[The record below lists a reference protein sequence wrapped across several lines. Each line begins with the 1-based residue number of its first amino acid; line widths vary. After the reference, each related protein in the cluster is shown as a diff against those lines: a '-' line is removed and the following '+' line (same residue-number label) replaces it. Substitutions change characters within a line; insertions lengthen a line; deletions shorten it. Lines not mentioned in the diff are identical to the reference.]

1 MSAASTHG
9 APDRSARALFA
20 ALCLACSLAWSQSPA
35 SPLDERLRE
44 LRETSRFQPAHALV
58 QLLQLE
64 AQGRAA
70 AQPTRVEFLAVLSHS
85 KRRVGQLQAADALAE
100 EIIAIGKASSDNVAL
115 AEGMLAK
122 AYIFNKQGELKAAH
136 RLIWD
141 AEKIANTT
149 SKLPLRIQ
157 AAISSGESFIEEGEL
172 ANAMRTLQGGAAL
185 ARQYG
190 QPVEILMTLHALA
203 GMYSQMKRY
212 DKGFEVLDEAAPYAE
227 QIDSP
232 GRLAS
237 LKRREYGLAMLT
249 GQPERAR
256 KALLSALELQRKIG
270 AQDMIATT
278 LVDLSDSYLKRQDY
292 GRTLHYGQQGLEAA
306 LRLGNKLDAA
316 TSRLNLGQAY
326 LGLGRI
332 AEGKRYVEAGL
343 AFYEQR
349 NDKPELRTVLAEY
362 GAALERAG
370 DMAGAVKAYHRERA
384 LSNEL
389 FEEQRQKALWELQ
402 GKYDTE
408 AKQRRIELLSRE
420 NRIKSAELDNKRLQQ
435 RVWWLLALVC
445 ALVSLIVGILYRKVR
460 SANARLEQKNLEL
473 KAQSALDPLTSLY
486 NRRHFQQFMH
496 THQQAEKRG
505 AGASGED
512 IVGALFLLDV
522 DHFKHVND
530 SHGHAAGDAVLKMV
544 AENLRLLLRET
555 DMIVRWGGEEFLAFL
570 PAMARGG
577 VEEVARRLLTGIAAC
592 TLDYQGR
599 TISVKVSVG
608 FAPFPL
614 AAGGQALP
622 WERAL
627 NLVDLA
633 LYLAKSQGRN
643 RGCGVR
649 GFARIE
655 QTSLEDIERDF
666 ERAWREGFVEL
677 SMV

>member
-1 MSAASTHG
+1 MSAGSK
-9 APDRSARALFA
+9 ALFA
-20 ALCLACSLAWSQSPA
+20 ALCLASSLACSQNPA
-35 SPLDERLRE
+35 SPLDARLRE
-44 LRETSRFQPAHALV
+44 LRETSRFQAGSALV

-64 AQGRAA
+64 PQGRAA
-70 AQPTRVEFLAVLSHS
+70 AQPTRVEFLAVLSHT

-100 EIIAIGKASSDNVAL
+100 EIIAIGKASRDDVAL

-122 AYIFNKQGELKAAH
+122 AYVFNKQGELKTAH

-157 AAISSGESFIEEGEL
+157 AAISSGEAFVEEGEL
-172 ANAMRTLQGGAAL
+172 ANALRTLQGGAAL

-212 DKGFEVLDEAAPYAE
+212 DKGFEVLAEATPYAE
-227 QIDSP
+227 QINSP
-232 GRLAS
+232 ARLAS

-249 GQPERAR
+249 GQPERAL
-256 KALLSALELQRKIG
+256 KALLAALELQRKIG

-292 GRTLHYGQQGLEAA
+292 ALTLHYGQQGLEAA

-316 TSRLNLGQAY
+316 TSRLNIGQAY

-349 NDKPELRTVLAEY
+349 NDKPELRTVLEEY

-389 FEEQRQKALWELQ
+389 FEEQRQKALWDLQ
-402 GKYDTE
+402 GRYDTE
-408 AKQRRIELLSRE
+408 AKERRIELL
-420 NRIKSAELDNKRLQQ
+420 NRQNQIQSAELVNKLLQQ
-435 RVWWLLALVC
+435 RIWWLLALVC
-445 ALVSLIVGILYRKVR
+445 TLAALVVGMLYRKVR
-460 SANARLEQKNLEL
+460 SANATLEEKNLEL
-473 KAQSALDPLTSLY
+473 KAQSSLDPLTSLY
-486 NRRHFQQFMH
+486 NRRHFQEFMRSH
-496 THQQAEKRG
+496 GQEDRR
-505 AGASGED
+505 GED
-512 IVGALFLLDV
+512 MGALFLLDV
-522 DHFKHVND
+522 DHFKQVND

-544 AENLRLLLRET
+544 AEKLRVLLRGT
-555 DMIVRWGGEEFLAFL
+555 DMIVRWGGEEFLAYL
-570 PAMARGG
+570 PEITRDGMD
-577 VEEVARRLLTGIAAC
+577 EVARRLLSGISAC
-592 TLDYQGR
+592 ALDHQGR
-599 TISVKVSVG
+599 AISVNVSIG

-614 AAGGQALP
+614 LAGEQPLP
-622 WERAL
+622 WERAV
-627 NLVDLA
+627 NLVDMA
-633 LYLAKSQGRN
+633 LYLAKEHGRN
-643 RGCGVR
+643 RACGVR
-649 GFARIE
+649 GFHAG
-655 QTSLEDIERDF
+655 QTSMEDIERDF
-666 ERAWREGFVEL
+666 EGAWRAGLVDL
-677 SMV
+677 SIVPGS